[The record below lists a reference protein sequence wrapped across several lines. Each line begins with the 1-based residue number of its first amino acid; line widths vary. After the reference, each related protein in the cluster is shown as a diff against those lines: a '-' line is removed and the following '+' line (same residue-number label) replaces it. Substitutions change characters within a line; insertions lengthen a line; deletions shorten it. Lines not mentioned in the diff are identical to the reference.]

1 MALRDGEIDP
11 ASFTILRLGSG
22 ALVLLVIRRLA
33 NRTSTTGR
41 HGSWLSALCLFV
53 YALSFSYAYVSLSTG
68 VGALILFGFVQATMI
83 TSGLLSG
90 DRPVISEWVGWL
102 IAIAGI
108 AMLLLPGA
116 DKPDLSGAL
125 MMAVSGI
132 AWGLYSV
139 RGRTESNALG
149 ATTTNFTFAFVF
161 VLVLLLLETGSTEFS
176 RQGAVLAITSG
187 AITSGL
193 GYVLWYRALEY
204 LTASRAAL
212 VQLSVPVIATLG
224 GIFLL
229 AEPLSLQ
236 MLVSSAMV
244 LGGIGLA
251 LVKSRKPE

>member
-22 ALVLLVIRRLA
+22 ALVLLVIRRMA

-139 RGRTESNALG
+139 RGPCTPAARNRQYGIFS
-149 ATTTNFTFAFVF
+149 
-161 VLVLLLLETGSTEFS
+161 TGSST
-176 RQGAVLAITSG
+176 RDHIRRYNLRIGVC
-187 AITSGL
+187 
-193 GYVLWYRALEY
+193 
-204 LTASRAAL
+204 AL
-212 VQLSVPVIATLG
+212 V
-224 GIFLL
+224 
-229 AEPLSLQ
+229 
-236 MLVSSAMV
+236 
-244 LGGIGLA
+244 
-251 LVKSRKPE
+251 